1 MGGWVLIVI
10 HDVVY
15 DGQPSL
21 FRLLSSHYMLFEG
34 NVTAFRAT
42 LWTNLEKL
50 MNAIFGEY
58 QKMTNLEM
66 VMEQR
71 NSLVDPLQDVSDAIN
86 EAKTKPIVR
95 EFWTQVVQIVGKQFQ
110 VPTLSPGPIFLGLF

>member
-1 MGGWVLIVI
+1 MLISSPI
-10 HDVVY
+10 
-15 DGQPSL
+15 
-21 FRLLSSHYMLFEG
+21 LLYKG

-71 NSLVDPLQDVSDAIN
+71 NSLVDPLLQDVGSDDGAIN
-86 EAKTKPIVR
+86 EAKKTKPIVR

-110 VPTLSPGPIFLGLF
+110 VSPALSPGLY